1 MGKLVAPSGDVRGG
15 FINHLRDFLSG
26 RNSALGG
33 ALGIAGESVEMHSAL
48 KKKPLTL
55 PWAGSSDD
63 GTGQ

>member
-1 MGKLVAPSGDVRGG
+1 M
-15 FINHLRDFLSG
+15 
-26 RNSALGG
+26 
-33 ALGIAGESVEMHSAL
+33 GIAGESVEMHSAL